1 MPNHTSRFR
10 HRTGGFG
17 GRNARY
23 NPAVPPFPP
32 PTIFPPTGRWTPAA
46 RACVATVGNFDGVHV
61 GHAAIVRRLVEM
73 ARRKGVPAVV
83 VTFDPHPAQILRP
96 DRVPPPLT
104 TPARRAELL
113 LALGV
118 DAVFV
123 QPVDAAVVAI
133 AAEDFYGG
141 LLRGRLAVQG
151 LVEGADFHFG
161 AGRRGTVTLLAELC
175 RADGVELVTIE
186 AVEHEG
192 AAVSSSRLRRLI
204 GAGCIAE
211 ANAILTAAYR
221 CSGEV
226 IRGAQRGRGLGFP
239 TANLASLAT
248 LVPGPGVYA
257 CRATVADDA
266 RSWPAAV
273 HVGPNVSFG
282 ETSLSV
288 EAHLI
293 GFDGDL
299 YGSTLH
305 VDFLDRLRETRRFE
319 SVADLTEQL
328 ARDVDRAR
336 AVAAAPVA
344 ESATDRSD
352 HAT

>member
-1 MPNHTSRFR
+1 
-10 HRTGGFG
+10 
-17 GRNARY
+17 
-23 NPAVPPFPP
+23 
-32 PTIFPPTGRWTPAA
+32 
-46 RACVATVGNFDGVHV
+46 VGNFDGVHV

-73 ARRKGVPAVV
+73 ARRRDVPAVA

-96 DRVPPPLT
+96 DRAPPPLT

-133 AAEDFYGG
+133 EAEDFYGG

-161 AGRRGTVTLLAELC
+161 AGRRGTVSLLAELC
-175 RADGVELVTIE
+175 RADGVELVTVD

-192 AAVSSSRLRRLI
+192 AAVSSSRLRQLI
-204 GAGCIAE
+204 GAGDVAE
-211 ANAILTAAYR
+211 ANALLTAPYR

-239 TANLASLAT
+239 TANLAALAT

-257 CRATVADDA
+257 CRATVADHSPA
-266 RSWPAAV
+266 WPAAV

-282 ETSLSV
+282 ETALSV
-288 EAHLI
+288 EAHLV
-293 GFDGDL
+293 GFEGNL
-299 YGSTLH
+299 YGCTLH
-305 VDFLDRLRETRRFE
+305 VDFLERLRETRRFD
-319 SVADLTEQL
+319 SVAGLTEQL
-328 ARDVDRAR
+328 ARDVERAR
-336 AVAAAPVA
+336 AVAATPAAEVA
-344 ESATDRSD
+344 TTRSG

>member
-1 MPNHTSRFR
+1 M
-10 HRTGGFG
+10 G
-17 GRNARY
+17 Y
-23 NPAVPPFPP
+23 NSVVLPVPP
-32 PTIFPPTGRWTPAA
+32 PTIFPPAGRWTPASQG
-46 RACVATVGNFDGVHV
+46 CVATVGNFDGVHV
-61 GHAAIVRRLVEM
+61 GHAAIVQRLVEM
-73 ARRKGVPAVV
+73 ARRKGVPAVA

-96 DRVPPPLT
+96 DRAPTPLT

-133 AAEDFYGG
+133 EAEDFYGG

-161 AGRRGTVTLLAELC
+161 AGRRGTVALLAELC
-175 RADGVELVTIE
+175 RADGVELVTVA

-192 AAVSSSRLRRLI
+192 AAVSSSRLRHLI
-204 GAGCIAE
+204 GAGCITE
-211 ANAILTAAYR
+211 ANALLTAPYR

-226 IRGAQRGRGLGFP
+226 IQGKQRGRALGFP
-239 TANLASLAT
+239 TANLAALAT

-257 CRATVADDA
+257 CRATVAGDA
-266 RSWPAAV
+266 RAWPAAV

-282 ETSLSV
+282 ETALSV

-293 GFDGDL
+293 GFDGNL
-299 YGSTLH
+299 YGRTLH
-305 VDFLDRLRETRRFE
+305 VDFLDHLRETRRFD
-319 SVADLTEQL
+319 SVAELTEQL
-328 ARDVDRAR
+328 SRDVERAR
-336 AVAAAPVA
+336 AVAAAPTFG
-344 ESATDRSD
+344 SATTRSD

>member
-1 MPNHTSRFR
+1 M
-10 HRTGGFG
+10 
-17 GRNARY
+17 RY
-23 NPAVPPFPP
+23 NPVVLPVPP
-32 PTIFPPTGRWTPAA
+32 PTIFPPAGRWTPAA
-46 RACVATVGNFDGVHV
+46 QGCVATVGNFDGVHV
-61 GHAAIVRRLVEM
+61 GHAAIVRRLVDM
-73 ARRKGVPAVV
+73 ARRKGVPAIA

-96 DRVPPPLT
+96 DRAPPPLT

-113 LALGV
+113 LALGA

-133 AAEDFYGG
+133 EAEDFYGG

-161 AGRRGTVTLLAELC
+161 AGRRGTVAMLAELC
-175 RADGVELVTIE
+175 RADGVELVTVD

-192 AAVSSSRLRRLI
+192 AAVSSSRLRQLI
-204 GAGCIAE
+204 GAGCVAE
-211 ANAILTAAYR
+211 ANAILTAPYR

-226 IRGAQRGRGLGFP
+226 VQGKQRGRGLGFP
-239 TANLASLAT
+239 TANLAALAT

-257 CRATVADDA
+257 CRATVADDVGA
-266 RSWPAAV
+266 WPAAV

-282 ETSLSV
+282 ETALSV

-293 GFDGDL
+293 GFDGNL
-299 YGSTLH
+299 YGRTLH
-305 VDFLDRLRETRRFE
+305 VDFLDRLRETRRFDSPAE
-319 SVADLTEQL
+319 LTDQL
-328 ARDVDRAR
+328 ARDVERAR
-336 AVAAAPVA
+336 AVAAAPA
-344 ESATDRSD
+344 AQSATTRSD